1 MPVATVCEA
10 DGLESKGGQ
19 DFKAEETLAALAR
32 QKYWEIRTDFTTL
45 LLHNYK
51 SKSDCE
57 DYRKN
62 SLGSLTCLAFL

>member
-1 MPVATVCEA
+1 MDKKIGRSHICRA
-10 DGLESKGGQ
+10 L
-19 DFKAEETLAALAR
+19 ALAR

-45 LLHNYK
+45 LLYNYK

-62 SLGSLTCLAFL
+62 